1 VADEY
6 RTGRHQAE
14 PYSCGMS
21 TDADPAAIAT
31 AVAEEYVDAFTSRD
45 LQRSRNVLNYPSV
58 RLASG
63 QVATW
68 EKPEDYAINWDAL
81 AEVEGW
87 HHSTLDSVEVIQAG
101 TDKVHLAASFSR
113 YHADDLKYATHQA
126 LWVITLVDGHWG
138 IQCRSSYAP

>member
-1 VADEY
+1 MCPSIEARSQRLTARRVALCRSPSRAVADEY

-63 QVATW
+63 RVTTW

-87 HHSTLDSVEVIQAG
+87 HRSTLDSVEVIQAG

-113 YHADDLKYATHQA
+113 YRADDLK
-126 LWVITLVDGHWG
+126 
-138 IQCRSSYAP
+138 